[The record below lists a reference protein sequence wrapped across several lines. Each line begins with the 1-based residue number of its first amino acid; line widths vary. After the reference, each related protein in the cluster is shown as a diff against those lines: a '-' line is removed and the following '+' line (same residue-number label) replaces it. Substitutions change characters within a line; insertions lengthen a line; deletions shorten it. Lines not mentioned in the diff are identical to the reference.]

1 MEYKLAVIPGDG
13 IGPDVV
19 EQTLLVLDKVG
30 EKFGH
35 TFHYQKVLAG
45 GCAIDATG
53 ACLPQETIDV
63 CKASDAVLLGAVGG
77 WKWDTL
83 PGDQRPE
90 RALLGLRKAL
100 GLFAN
105 LRPALLFEQ
114 LADASPLKPEILAG
128 GLDIVVVRELT
139 GGIYFG
145 EKGFKDTDLGPAAY
159 DVEQYAE
166 EEVRRIAKVAFD
178 MAMKRSK
185 HVTSVDK
192 ANVLESSRLWRR
204 VVAEVAQDYP
214 EVTLDNLYVDNAAMQ
229 LVRNPR
235 QFDVIVTSNIFGDIL
250 SDEASQITGSI
261 GMLPSASLAKGNFGM
276 YEPVHGSAPDIAGQD
291 KANPM
296 ATILSAAMM
305 LRYTFGLL
313 QEADAVENAVKA
325 VLDQGYRTPDLFAG
339 EGTLIGTA
347 EMGRRIAEAIWAGAL
362 LFIRFKNTA
371 RTIPRPGGVFTF
383 SFLHGARQPGT
394 RSKRP
399 PAATRSPGAGP
410 QSPQLG

>member
-1 MEYKLAVIPGDG
+1 MNYKLAVIPGVG

-35 TFHYQKVLAG
+35 TFQYHKVLAG

-53 ACLPQETIDV
+53 GCLPQETIDM

-145 EKGFKDTDLGPAAY
+145 EKGVKDTDLGPAAY
-159 DVEQYAE
+159 DIEQYAE

-204 VVAEVAQDYP
+204 VVTEVAKDYP
-214 EVTLDNLYVDNAAMQ
+214 EVTLDHLYVDNAAMQ

-261 GMLPSASLAKGNFGM
+261 GMLPSASLAQGNFGM

-305 LRYTFGLL
+305 LRYTFGLG
-313 QEADAVENAVKA
+313 QEADAIENAVKS

-339 EGTLIGTA
+339 EGTLVGTA
-347 EMGRRIAEAIWAGAL
+347 EMGRRIAEAI
-362 LFIRFKNTA
+362 
-371 RTIPRPGGVFTF
+371 
-383 SFLHGARQPGT
+383 
-394 RSKRP
+394 
-399 PAATRSPGAGP
+399 
-410 QSPQLG
+410 